1 MTARTAKQPVSS
13 AASSGLPL
21 IRESLTIAIHN
32 DIAHAVRL
40 TPGEQSITSKF
51 PLPEREQLEDYNI
64 AIATTHR
71 LEEPPDAA
79 TRRNIRELRRP
90 LCMSL
95 TRAIPGEIRE
105 RIAQNGPGQSLLAI
119 DISLVDEE
127 LEKYPWELI
136 GEPGA
141 IHRRARHVVVWR
153 NLVSQGAH
161 PPPKRWQHSLLLAGS
176 ASMRHVS
183 PYIDRELDAIKL
195 ELASTPVEVY
205 PYPELVPDALKSLL
219 GRYRPAAFHLAAHGT
234 SESLQLQLIRG
245 PTLEELD
252 IIPKV
257 IGAELGNSDVVV
269 GVFNCCDSATVPY
282 RGGRPGAYH
291 ISALAGATIVGMS
304 GIIHPYVATIFAQ
317 AFYACLAAGGSA
329 IQAYYQGITR
339 IRSNKTYGGNWSLL
353 VMYSRNADIIPFPV
367 GDEARA
373 RLSYQ
378 HIQSELGV
386 LDQELAELA
395 HMRSR
400 DPAEWFDQASTPA
413 TRMECISSYL
423 PALAGIRPPDTVNA
437 AHGDG
442 EVQRVQE
449 DLQDAL
455 DDALDALELLGDP
468 DCTAEGRKSALGKL
482 YLFQRRHPRIISRL
496 SREFEDAL

>member
-1 MTARTAKQPVSS
+1 MTARTDKQPVSS
-13 AASSGLPL
+13 AANSGLPL
-21 IRESLTIAIHN
+21 IRESLTIAMHN
-32 DIAHAVRL
+32 DIAHSVRL
-40 TPGEQSITSKF
+40 TSGEQSITNEF
-51 PLPEREQLEDYNI
+51 PLPEREQLEDYNS
-64 AIATTHR
+64 AIATTHG
-71 LEEPPDAA
+71 LKEPPDAA
-79 TRRNIRELRRP
+79 TRRNIRELRHP
-90 LCMSL
+90 LCTSL
-95 TRAIPGEIRE
+95 ARAIPREIRD
-105 RIAQNGPGQSLLAI
+105 RITQNAPSQLLLAI

-141 IHRRARHVVVWR
+141 IHRHARHVAVCR
-153 NLVSQGAH
+153 NLISQGAH

-205 PYPELVPDALKSLL
+205 PCPELLPDSLKSLL
-219 GRYRPAAFHLAAHGT
+219 RRYEPAAFHLATHGT
-234 SESLQLQLIRG
+234 SESLQLQLAQG

-257 IGAELGNSDVVV
+257 VGAELGNSDVVV
-269 GVFNCCDSATVPY
+269 AVFNCCDSATVPY
-282 RGGRPGAYH
+282 LGGRPGAYH

-304 GIIHPYVATIFAQ
+304 GIIHPYVATLFAQ

-339 IRSNKTYGGNWSLL
+339 IRSDKTHGGNWSLL

-386 LDQELAELA
+386 LDEELEKLA

-400 DPAEWFDQASTPA
+400 DPAKWFDQASTPA

-423 PALAGIRPPDTVNA
+423 PALAGIRPPDTANA
-437 AHGDG
+437 AYGGG
-442 EVQRVQE
+442 EVQRVQD

-455 DDALDALELLGDP
+455 DDALGALGLLGDP
-468 DCTAEGRKSALGKL
+468 GCTAETRRSALGKL

-496 SREFEDAL
+496 SQEFEDAL